1 MRLNFATLSNPP
13 QKAVGQL
20 GTGGTRSIHAGL
32 VRPTFPADAWDTV
45 GHPPGPIVM
54 KQEEVG
60 HLSHLSHPEKNEV
73 GRGEPSVHGAVP
85 LVPPVPPV
93 SDSSATANPDRYCW
107 PHSKALNSAEIDTF
121 TARVRQFIRC
131 GLDGT
136 KAEGLADALVVRDR
150 DADDRRLC
158 LECRHLKAGGS
169 AWSCA
174 QWRGA
179 GLAGAGVSADVV
191 MLLQRCNGFKE
202 ATR

>member
-1 MRLNFATLSNPP
+1 MVHAANDPAHAQDFDREAFEERAAIMEHEGGLSRTEAE
-13 QKAVGQL
+13 KLALSTDGE
-20 GTGGTRSIHAGL
+20 AG
-32 VRPTFPADAWDTV
+32 
-45 GHPPGPIVM
+45 
-54 KQEEVG
+54 
-60 HLSHLSHPEKNEV
+60 
-73 GRGEPSVHGAVP
+73 
-85 LVPPVPPV
+85 
-93 SDSSATANPDRYCW
+93 NPDRHSW
-107 PHSKALNSAEIDTF
+107 PYSKAMNSAEIDAF

-179 GLAGAGVSADVV
+179 GLACAGVPADVV

>member
-1 MRLNFATLSNPP
+1 MGAPDLIQWLRRDGFALALLPSGGLAVQPASKLTDKHRDALRLHRDALVLALTDGEKLKPP
-13 QKAVGQL
+13 DVE
-20 GTGGTRSIHAGL
+20 AG
-32 VRPTFPADAWDTV
+32 
-45 GHPPGPIVM
+45 
-54 KQEEVG
+54 
-60 HLSHLSHPEKNEV
+60 
-73 GRGEPSVHGAVP
+73 
-85 LVPPVPPV
+85 
-93 SDSSATANPDRYCW
+93 NPDRYSW
-107 PHSKALNSAEIDTF
+107 PYSKAMNTAEIDTF
-121 TARVRQFIRC
+121 TARVHQFIRC

-150 DADDRRLC
+150 NADDRRLC